1 MTGKAVAECMTQVL
15 QAEEEIANIVDI
27 PLMNQVE
34 EQLQQEAT
42 KQWNAHQEIVV
53 RLIEEAHLAR
63 EATMEVAVVLL
74 ALVEDTV
81 VVETAEDRD

>member
-42 KQWNAHQEIVV
+42 KQWNALQEIVV